1 VTKEEGRM
9 NPQVSVITLGVS
21 DLERAKQFYVDLGCN
36 IQWDEGSFVA
46 LDLGEGSSRLSLY
59 SREGLAKDA
68 GVPPRAP
75 GFAGSR

>member
-1 VTKEEGRM
+1 M

-21 DLERAKQFYVDLGCN
+21 DLERAKQFYVDLGCT

-46 LDLGEGSSRLSLY
+46 LDLGEGSSRLSL
-59 SREGLAKDA
+59 STRGRGSPRTLAC
-68 GVPPRAP
+68 PPRAP